1 MNTVYFDFHC
11 DEPTRRKRL
20 YAGQLFVFS
29 PRASTVALCEFA
41 REMLETAF
49 GSLDPRDAQHRMQ
62 VEDFASIIAPL
73 KTKFIHDPKS
83 LAIMQHIAADV
94 GCDLE
99 KTYIDVPRMRIAT
112 SHGYLTTGAAYAH
125 HPHRD
130 TWYSAPMAQLN
141 WWMPIYPF
149 ESESSMAFHPRY
161 WSNPV
166 LNGSS
171 NFNYYEWNAAR
182 KTAGQLVKSDTREQP
197 KPLEEIELDPQVRI
211 VVPVGGM
218 IMFSAAQLHSTVPNT
233 WGRTRYSIDFR
244 TVNIDDVIAQGGA
257 ENVDSDP
264 QGTSLRDFM
273 RGTDLQRMPDEVIA
287 KYDTTTPSEGDLIF
301 QP

>member
-1 MNTVYFDFHC
+1 MQRIV
-11 DEPTRRKRL
+11 
-20 YAGQLFVFS
+20 S
-29 PRASTVALCEFA
+29 
-41 REMLETAF
+41 
-49 GSLDPRDAQHRMQ
+49 DA
-62 VEDFASIIAPL
+62 
-73 KTKFIHDPKS
+73 
-83 LAIMQHIAADV
+83 

-171 NFNYYEWNAAR
+171 NFNYYQWNAAR
-182 KTAGQLVKSDTREQP
+182 KTAGQLVKTDTREQP

-244 TVNIDDVIAQGGA
+244 TVHMDDVINNGGA

-273 RGTDLQRMPDEVIA
+273 RGTDLQRMPDDVIA
-287 KYDTTTPSEGDLIF
+287 KYDTSTPSEGELIF